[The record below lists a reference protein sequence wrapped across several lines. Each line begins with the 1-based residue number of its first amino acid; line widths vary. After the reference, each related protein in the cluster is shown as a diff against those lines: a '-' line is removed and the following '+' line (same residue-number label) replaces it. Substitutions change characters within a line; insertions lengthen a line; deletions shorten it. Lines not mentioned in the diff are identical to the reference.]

1 MIRPRKCEMVSEMG
15 CGTGPQSSNCSEGMS
30 ATLLTCFI
38 AMGLS
43 AETEC
48 GREFYNTVQR
58 ASVER
63 VGAVVMESAP
73 EAYMMIS
80 RDAWQDTARRCNSML
95 DKTTQDWRTLAAD
108 IEIDGRAFINGQYRH
123 ALAGDTR
130 ATMNPADG
138 QKLADVANCGVEDA
152 DEAVKIAR
160 ATFESGVWASMAPAD
175 RKMVLVRW
183 SELILDHADELAILE
198 CLDVGKPIANTT
210 GIDVPAAARTIRW
223 SGEAIDKVY
232 DQISPAPLDCLALVQ
247 RLPLGVVAAIVPW
260 NFPLST
266 TAWKLAPSLAT
277 GNSVILKPAS
287 NTPLSALRIAG
298 LASEA
303 GLPDGVLQVLPGPGG
318 SLGRHLALHDDID
331 GLTFTGS
338 TEVGKQLMQYSG
350 ESNLKRTFLELGGK
364 SPNIVFADSNLE
376 KAASL
381 AAMAVFYN
389 GGQTCTAGTRLIVE
403 EKIREKFVEM
413 VVASSQDWMPG
424 DPLDPATAMGPMID
438 AGQLKTVTDYVEIGR
453 QEGASLISGGKQ
465 VMAESGG
472 CYHEPTIFDAV
483 NNDMRIARE
492 EIFGPVMSVIG
503 FKDADEAVAIAND
516 SIYGLSGAVWSNNIN
531 TAHKV
536 AAAVRVGTMGINNY
550 FGGDI
555 TVPFGGFKQS
565 GNGRDKSMHAF
576 DDYTELKT
584 TWIEFD

>member
-1 MIRPRKCEMVSEMG
+1 
-15 CGTGPQSSNCSEGMS
+15 
-30 ATLLTCFI
+30 
-38 AMGLS
+38 
-43 AETEC
+43 
-48 GREFYNTVQR
+48 
-58 ASVER
+58 
-63 VGAVVMESAP
+63 
-73 EAYMMIS
+73 
-80 RDAWQDTARRCNSML
+80 ML
-95 DKTTQDWRTLAAD
+95 DKTRQDWRSLAAD
-108 IEIDGRAFINGQYRH
+108 LNIESRAFIDGQYQDAH
-123 ALAGDTR
+123 SGETR
-130 ATMNPADG
+130 ATINPANG
-138 QKLADVANCGVEDA
+138 ETLADVANCGVQDA
-152 DEAVKIAR
+152 DRAVEIAR
-160 ATFESGVWASMAPAD
+160 ATFESGVWSAMAPGD
-175 RKMVLVRW
+175 RKNVLVRW
-183 SELILDHADELAILE
+183 SELIEEHADEIALLE
-198 CLDVGKPIANTT
+198 CLDVGKPIADTT
-210 GIDVPAAARTIRW
+210 GVDVPSAVRTIRW

-232 DQISPAPLDCLALVQ
+232 DQISPTPADCLALVQ

-298 LASEA
+298 LATEA

-318 SLGRHLALHDDID
+318 SLGRHLALHPDID

-350 ESNLKRTFLELGGK
+350 QSNLKRTFLELGGK
-364 SPNIVFADSNLE
+364 SPNIVFADANLE
-376 KAASL
+376 KAAAL
-381 AAMAVFYN
+381 AAVAVFYN

-403 EKIREKFVEM
+403 NSIKEKFVEM
-413 VVASSQDWMPG
+413 VVAKSRDWMPG

-438 AGQLKTVTDYVEIGR
+438 AAQLKTVADYVDVGR
-453 QEGASLISGGKQ
+453 EEGASLMFGGKQ
-465 VMAESGG
+465 VLADLGG
-472 CYHEPTIFDAV
+472 CYHEPTIFDGV
-483 NNDMRIARE
+483 NNGMRIAQE

-503 FKDADEAVAIAND
+503 FKDAEEAVAIAND
-516 SIYGLSGAVWSNNIN
+516 SIYGLAGAVWSNNIN

-584 TWIEFD
+584 TWIEFDQDD

>member
-1 MIRPRKCEMVSEMG
+1 
-15 CGTGPQSSNCSEGMS
+15 MS
-30 ATLLTCFI
+30 
-38 AMGLS
+38 
-43 AETEC
+43 
-48 GREFYNTVQR
+48 
-58 ASVER
+58 
-63 VGAVVMESAP
+63 
-73 EAYMMIS
+73 
-80 RDAWQDTARRCNSML
+80 
-95 DKTTQDWRTLAAD
+95 DKTTQDWKTMASGLE
-108 IEIDGRAFINGQYRH
+108 IEARAFIDGQYQD
-123 ALAGDTR
+123 ALSGDTR
-130 ATMNPADG
+130 ATMSPGDG
-138 QKLADVANCGVEDA
+138 HKLADVANCGVEDA
-152 DEAVKIAR
+152 DRAVTSAR
-160 ATFESGVWASMAPAD
+160 AAFESGVWAKMAPAD
-175 RKMVLVRW
+175 RKRVLVRW
-183 SELILDHADELAILE
+183 SELIEDHAGEIALLE
-198 CLDVGKPIANTT
+198 CLDVGKPIADTS
-210 GIDVPAAARTIRW
+210 GIDVPSAVRTIRW

-232 DQISPAPLDCLALVQ
+232 EQIAPVPNDCLALVQ
-247 RLPLGVVAAIVPW
+247 RLPLGVVTAIVPW

-318 SLGRHLALHDDID
+318 SLGRHLALHEDID
-331 GLTFTGS
+331 GMTFTGS
-338 TEVGKQLMQYSG
+338 TEVGKQLMRYSG

-364 SPNIVFADSNLE
+364 SPNIVFADGNLE
-376 KAASL
+376 KAAMF

-403 EKIREKFVEM
+403 DSVREKFVEM
-413 VVASSQDWMPG
+413 VIENTKRWVPG
-424 DPLDPATAMGPMID
+424 DPLDPETTMGPMID
-438 AGQLKTVTDYVEIGR
+438 AGQLQTVADYVAIG
-453 QEGASLISGGKQ
+453 QDEGASLVAGGKQ
-465 VMAESGG
+465 VLADSGG
-472 CYHEPTIFDAV
+472 CYHEATIFDGV
-483 NNDMRIARE
+483 DNSMRIAQE

-503 FKDADEAVAIAND
+503 FKDAEEAVAIAND
-516 SIYGLSGAVWSNNIN
+516 SIYGLAGAVWSNNIN

-550 FGGDI
+550 FGGDV

>member
-1 MIRPRKCEMVSEMG
+1 
-15 CGTGPQSSNCSEGMS
+15 
-30 ATLLTCFI
+30 
-38 AMGLS
+38 
-43 AETEC
+43 
-48 GREFYNTVQR
+48 
-58 ASVER
+58 
-63 VGAVVMESAP
+63 
-73 EAYMMIS
+73 
-80 RDAWQDTARRCNSML
+80 ML
-95 DKTTQDWRTLAAD
+95 EKTRQDWSSLAASLE
-108 IEIDGRAFINGQYRH
+108 IEGRAFINGRYQE
-123 ALAGDTR
+123 ALSGQTR
-130 ATMNPADG
+130 PTICPADG
-138 QKLADVANCGVEDA
+138 QKLIDVANCGLEDA
-152 DEAVKIAR
+152 DRAVEVAR
-160 ATFESGVWASMAPAD
+160 ATFENGVWSAMAPTD

-183 SELILDHADELAILE
+183 AELIEGHADEIALLE
-198 CLDVGKPIANTT
+198 CLDVGKPISDTT
-210 GIDVPAAARTIRW
+210 GVDVPSAVRTIRW

-232 DQISPAPLDCLALVQ
+232 DQISPTPSDCLALVQ
-247 RLPLGVVAAIVPW
+247 RLPLGVVGAIVPW

-338 TEVGKQLMQYSG
+338 TDVGKQLMQYSG

-364 SPNIVFADSNLE
+364 SPNIVFADSNLD
-376 KAASL
+376 KAASF
-381 AAMAVFYN
+381 AAIAVFYN

-403 EKIREKFVEM
+403 DSIKEEFVGM
-413 VVASSQDWMPG
+413 VIAKSHDWMPG
-424 DPLDPATAMGPMID
+424 DPLDPATTMGPMID
-438 AGQLKTVTDYVEIGR
+438 SAQLKTVADYVDIGQR
-453 QEGASLISGGKQ
+453 EGASLIFGGEQ
-465 VMAESGG
+465 VLADSGG
-472 CYHEPTIFDAV
+472 CYHEPTVFDGV
-483 NNDMRIARE
+483 TNNMRIARE

-503 FKDADEAVAIAND
+503 FKDAEEAVAIAND
-516 SIYGLSGAVWSNNIN
+516 SIYGLAGAVWSNNIN

-584 TWIEFD
+584 TWIEFG

>member
-1 MIRPRKCEMVSEMG
+1 
-15 CGTGPQSSNCSEGMS
+15 
-30 ATLLTCFI
+30 
-38 AMGLS
+38 
-43 AETEC
+43 
-48 GREFYNTVQR
+48 
-58 ASVER
+58 
-63 VGAVVMESAP
+63 
-73 EAYMMIS
+73 
-80 RDAWQDTARRCNSML
+80 ML
-95 DKTTQDWRTLAAD
+95 DKTRQDWASLANGLS
-108 IEIDGRAFINGQYRH
+108 IESRAFVNGRYED
-123 ALAGDTR
+123 ALSGETR
-130 ATMNPADG
+130 ASMSPADG
-138 QKLADVANCGVEDA
+138 RHLADVANCGPQDA
-152 DEAVKIAR
+152 DRAVKIAR
-160 ATFESGVWASMAPAD
+160 DTFESGIWSTMAPAD

-183 SELILDHADELAILE
+183 AQLIEDNADEIALLE
-198 CLDVGKPIANTT
+198 CLDVGKPIADTT
-210 GIDVPAAARTIRW
+210 GVDVPSAVRTIRW
-223 SGEAIDKVY
+223 TGEAIDKVY
-232 DQISPAPLDCLALVQ
+232 DQISPTPTDCLALVQ

-318 SLGRHLALHDDID
+318 SLGRHLALHEDID

-350 ESNLKRTFLELGGK
+350 QSNLKRTFLELGGK

-376 KAASL
+376 KAATY
-381 AAMAVFYN
+381 AAIAVFYN

-403 EKIREKFVEM
+403 EGIREKFVEM
-413 VVASSQDWMPG
+413 VVAQSQNWLPG
-424 DPLDPATAMGPMID
+424 DPLDPTTSMGPMID
-438 AGQLKTVTDYVEIGR
+438 AGQLQTVAEYVDIGK
-453 QEGASLISGGKQ
+453 QEGAALMSGGKQ
-465 VMAESGG
+465 LMAESGG
-472 CYHEPTIFDAV
+472 CYFEPTIFDGV
-483 NNDMRIARE
+483 HNDMRIAKE

-503 FKDADEAVAIAND
+503 FKGAEEAVAIAND
-516 SIYGLSGAVWSNNIN
+516 SIYGLAGAVWSNNIN

-550 FGGDI
+550 FGGDV

>member
-1 MIRPRKCEMVSEMG
+1 V
-15 CGTGPQSSNCSEGMS
+15 
-30 ATLLTCFI
+30 
-38 AMGLS
+38 
-43 AETEC
+43 
-48 GREFYNTVQR
+48 
-58 ASVER
+58 
-63 VGAVVMESAP
+63 
-73 EAYMMIS
+73 
-80 RDAWQDTARRCNSML
+80 L
-95 DKTTQDWRTLAAD
+95 DKTKQNWDSLAGE
-108 IEIDGRAFINGQYRH
+108 IEIESRAFIDGAYRDALSGATRETVNPGNGR
-123 ALAGDTR
+123 
-130 ATMNPADG
+130 
-138 QKLADVANCGVEDA
+138 KLADVANCGIEDA
-152 DEAVKIAR
+152 DRAVEIAR
-160 ATFESGVWASMAPAD
+160 AAFESGVWANMAPAD

-183 SELILDHADELAILE
+183 AELIEDNADEIALLE
-198 CLDVGKPIANTT
+198 CLDVGKPISDTT
-210 GIDVPAAARTIRW
+210 GVDVPSAVRTIRW

-232 DQISPAPLDCLALVQ
+232 DQISPAPADCLALVQ

-298 LASEA
+298 LATEA

-318 SLGRHLALHDDID
+318 SLGKHLSLHEDID

-338 TEVGKQLMQYSG
+338 TEIGKQLMQYSG
-350 ESNLKRTFLELGGK
+350 QSNLKRTFLELGGK

-376 KAASL
+376 KAAMM
-381 AAMAVFYN
+381 AAVAVFYN

-403 EKIREKFVEM
+403 NSIREKFVEM
-413 VVASSQDWMPG
+413 VVENTRNWMPG
-424 DPLDPATAMGPMID
+424 DPLDPSTSMGPMID
-438 AGQLKTVTDYVEIGR
+438 SAQLHTVADYVEIGKE
-453 QEGASLISGGKQ
+453 EGASVMTGGKQ
-465 VMAESGG
+465 VMVDSGG
-472 CYHEPTIFDAV
+472 CYHEPTIFDGV
-483 NNDMRIARE
+483 NNNMRIARE

-516 SIYGLSGAVWSNNIN
+516 SIYGLAGAVWSNNIN

-550 FGGDI
+550 FGGDV

>member
-1 MIRPRKCEMVSEMG
+1 
-15 CGTGPQSSNCSEGMS
+15 
-30 ATLLTCFI
+30 
-38 AMGLS
+38 
-43 AETEC
+43 
-48 GREFYNTVQR
+48 
-58 ASVER
+58 
-63 VGAVVMESAP
+63 
-73 EAYMMIS
+73 
-80 RDAWQDTARRCNSML
+80 ML
-95 DKTTQDWRTLAAD
+95 DKTRQDWTALAAGLE
-108 IEIDGRAFINGQYRH
+108 IEGRAFINGRYEE
-123 ALAGDTR
+123 AISGETR
-130 ATMNPADG
+130 PTLSPGNG
-138 QKLADVANCGVEDA
+138 KHLADVANCGIEDA
-152 DEAVKIAR
+152 DHAVRIAR
-160 ATFESGVWASMAPAD
+160 AAFESGVWADMAPAD

-183 SELILDHADELAILE
+183 AELIEDHAEEIALLE
-198 CLDVGKPIANTT
+198 SLDVGKPISDTT
-210 GIDVPAAARTIRW
+210 GVDVPSAVRTIRW

-232 DQISPAPLDCLALVQ
+232 DEIPPTPAATLALVQ

-318 SLGRHLALHDDID
+318 SLGKHLSLHDGID

-338 TEVGKQLMQYSG
+338 TEIGKQLMQYSG
-350 ESNLKRTFLELGGK
+350 QSNLKRTFLELGGK
-364 SPNIVFADSNLE
+364 SPNIVFADADLK
-376 KAASL
+376 KAAAM
-381 AAMAVFYN
+381 AAIAVFYN

-403 EKIREKFVEM
+403 DSIRERFIDM
-413 VVASSQDWMPG
+413 VIAKSRAWMPG

-438 AGQLKTVTDYVEIGR
+438 AAQLQNVADYVGIGEE
-453 QEGASLISGGKQ
+453 EGASLMFGGSQ
-465 VMAESGG
+465 VMQDTGG
-472 CYHEPTIFDAV
+472 CYFEPTIFDGV
-483 NNDMRIARE
+483 NNNMRIARE
-492 EIFGPVMSVIG
+492 EIFGPVLSVIG
-503 FKDADEAVAIAND
+503 FKDAEEAVAIAND
-516 SIYGLSGAVWSNNIN
+516 SIYGLAGAVWSNNIN

-536 AAAVRVGTMGINNY
+536 ARAVRVGTMGINNY

>member
-1 MIRPRKCEMVSEMG
+1 
-15 CGTGPQSSNCSEGMS
+15 
-30 ATLLTCFI
+30 
-38 AMGLS
+38 
-43 AETEC
+43 
-48 GREFYNTVQR
+48 
-58 ASVER
+58 
-63 VGAVVMESAP
+63 
-73 EAYMMIS
+73 
-80 RDAWQDTARRCNSML
+80 ML
-95 DKTTQDWRTLAAD
+95 DKTIQDWSALATD
-108 IEIDGRAFINGQYRH
+108 LQIEGRAFINGRYED
-123 ALAGDTR
+123 ALSGETR
-130 ATMNPADG
+130 ETASPANG
-138 QKLADVANCGVEDA
+138 RKLADVANCGIEDA
-152 DEAVKIAR
+152 DNAVAIAR
-160 ATFESGVWASMAPAD
+160 GAFESGVWAAMAPAD

-183 SELILDHADELAILE
+183 AELIEDHADEIALLE
-198 CLDVGKPIANTT
+198 CLDVGKPISDTT
-210 GIDVPAAARTIRW
+210 GVDVPAAARTIRW

-232 DQISPAPLDCLALVQ
+232 DEIPPTPANSLALVQ

-287 NTPLSALRIAG
+287 NTPLSALRIAA

-318 SLGRHLALHDDID
+318 SLGRHLALHSDID

-338 TEVGKQLMQYSG
+338 TEIGKQLMQYSG
-350 ESNLKRTFLELGGK
+350 KSNLKRTFLELGGK
-364 SPNIVFADSNLE
+364 SPNIVFADANLE
-376 KAASL
+376 KAAMF
-381 AAMAVFYN
+381 AAIAVFYN

-403 EKIREKFVEM
+403 DSIRDKFVEM
-413 VVASSQDWMPG
+413 VAEHSQNWMPG
-424 DPLDPATAMGPMID
+424 DPLDPATTMGPMID
-438 AGQLKTVTDYVEIGR
+438 AGQLKTVADYVDIGR
-453 QEGASLISGGKQ
+453 QEGASLMAGGNQTMLDSGGF
-465 VMAESGG
+465 
-472 CYHEPTIFDAV
+472 YHEPTIFDGV
-483 NNDMRIARE
+483 NNDMRIAQE

-503 FKDADEAVAIAND
+503 FKDAEQAVAIAND
-516 SIYGLSGAVWSNNIN
+516 SIYGLAGAVWSNNIN

>member
-1 MIRPRKCEMVSEMG
+1 MPDK
-15 CGTGPQSSNCSEGMS
+15 
-30 ATLLTCFI
+30 
-38 AMGLS
+38 
-43 AETEC
+43 
-48 GREFYNTVQR
+48 
-58 ASVER
+58 
-63 VGAVVMESAP
+63 
-73 EAYMMIS
+73 S
-80 RDAWQDTARRCNSML
+80 R
-95 DKTTQDWRTLAAD
+95 QDWTSLAGE
-108 IEIDGRAFINGQYRH
+108 IEIESRAFIDGAYRD
-123 ALAGDTR
+123 ALSGATR
-130 ATMNPADG
+130 ETISPANG
-138 QKLADVANCGVEDA
+138 QKLADVANCGVADA
-152 DEAVKIAR
+152 DRAVAVAR
-160 ATFESGVWASMAPAD
+160 AVFERGTWANMAPAD

-183 SELILDHADELAILE
+183 AELIADNADEIALLE
-198 CLDVGKPIANTT
+198 CLDVGKPIADTT
-210 GIDVPAAARTIRW
+210 GVDVPSAVRTIRW

-232 DQISPAPLDCLALVQ
+232 DQISPAPADCLALVQ

-298 LASEA
+298 LATQA

-318 SLGRHLALHDDID
+318 SLGKHLSLHEDID

-338 TEVGKQLMQYSG
+338 TEIGKQLMQYSG
-350 ESNLKRTFLELGGK
+350 QSNLKRTFLELGGK

-376 KAASL
+376 KAAMM
-381 AAMAVFYN
+381 AAVAVFYN

-403 EKIREKFVEM
+403 NSVKAKFVEM
-413 VVASSQDWMPG
+413 VVEHTRNWMPG
-424 DPLDPATAMGPMID
+424 DPLDPTTSMGPMID
-438 AGQLKTVTDYVEIGR
+438 AAQLQTVADYVEIGKG
-453 QEGASLISGGKQ
+453 EGAS
-465 VMAESGG
+465 VMAGGNQVLADSGG
-472 CYHEPTIFDAV
+472 CYHEPTIFDGV
-483 NNDMRIARE
+483 NNNMRIARE

-503 FKDADEAVAIAND
+503 FKDAEEAVAIAND
-516 SIYGLSGAVWSNNIN
+516 SIYGLAGAVWSNNIN

-550 FGGDI
+550 FGGDV